1 MNLKWKNKRKRN
13 RYKQKCNS
21 IDKKE
26 QVKKPS
32 KLILRKN
39 RERRNTRIGCIITIV
54 LLSSPIWFYRGI
66 MVETLL
72 PIFGKEAKA
81 VLMGKMGGGHARRGD
96 TYPHY
101 YYTFRVN
108 GKLYKHL
115 SRITWEEPPLQL
127 GDTIKIIYL
136 EAFPSIS
143 KQIEEDK

>member
-1 MNLKWKNKRKRN
+1 MNKRKRN
-13 RYKQKCNS
+13 RRRKKQGLTN
-21 IDKKE
+21 DKNE
-26 QVKKPS
+26 TTKKPS

-72 PIFGKEAKA
+72 PILGKETKA
-81 VLMGKMGGGHARRGD
+81 VLAGKMGGRQTLAGYA
-96 TYPHY
+96 YPHY